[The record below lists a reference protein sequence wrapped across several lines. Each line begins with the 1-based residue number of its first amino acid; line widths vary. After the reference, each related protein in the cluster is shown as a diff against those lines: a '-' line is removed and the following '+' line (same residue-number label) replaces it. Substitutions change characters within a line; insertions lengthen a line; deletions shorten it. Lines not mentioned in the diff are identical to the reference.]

1 MFFGKISIF
10 KEKWLIFI
18 LLFQLTSYPNINYR
32 VYANENHPKIDKEK
46 LVNTEKTFQKNYYI
60 LGSGDLL
67 YIKFI
72 YLEDYSTEIL
82 VLNDGT
88 VDIPFIGDLNVVGLT
103 LKSAETKIEEAL
115 KKELLNPAIDLKI
128 LKQRPMVISVIGEV
142 ETPGPYKLNVENK
155 ITKSEDV
162 LVYKQLSQPNLIDA
176 IEAAGGIKPTAN
188 LKNIELKRLLQVIK
202 INISLE
208 K

>member
-1 MFFGKISIF
+1 MFCVKKFILKKNWI
-10 KEKWLIFI
+10 IFI
-18 LLFQLTSYPNINYR
+18 LLFQFIAFQSINYR
-32 VYANENHPKIDKEK
+32 VYGDEDNNQISKEK
-46 LVNTEKTFQKNYYI
+46 FATTKENFQSNYYI

-67 YIKFI
+67 YINFI
-72 YLEDYSTEIL
+72 YLDEYSTEIL

-142 ETPGPYKLNVENK
+142 EHL
-155 ITKSEDV
+155 
-162 LVYKQLSQPNLIDA
+162 A
-176 IEAAGGIKPTAN
+176 
-188 LKNIELKRLLQVIK
+188 R
-202 INISLE
+202 IS
-208 K
+208 

>member
-1 MFFGKISIF
+1 M
-10 KEKWLIFI
+10 
-18 LLFQLTSYPNINYR
+18 
-32 VYANENHPKIDKEK
+32 
-46 LVNTEKTFQKNYYI
+46 
-60 LGSGDLL
+60 GSGDLL

-72 YLEDYSTEIL
+72 YLEDYSIEIL

-88 VDIPFIGDLNVVGLT
+88 DIPFIGDLNVVGLT

-188 LKNIELKRLLQVIK
+188 LKILN
-202 INISLE
+202 
-208 K
+208 